1 MKKKY
6 KEEKFLDL
14 WINYIDNIE
23 MKLVEV
29 VNFVF
34 NVINMLIILR

>member
-34 NVINMLIILR
+34 DVINMLIILR